1 MVVYKL
7 YCWDKERPI
16 SKILPSTLEIFLD
29 QDCLTA
35 NEVRIINYNPIEFFC
50 RENLKELYE
59 CFSGLK
65 LVSL

>member
-50 RENLKELYE
+50 RENLR
-59 CFSGLK
+59 G
-65 LVSL
+65 VV